1 MSATLQAVLPKAQL
15 TRLENFEM
23 EQFRRLNEEVL
34 DDETNPELLDVARNI
49 FAQLEVRIEE
59 YRVLAKK
66 KGFKFKATKKED
78 A

>member
-66 KGFKFKATKKED
+66 KGFKYKTTKKED